1 MKLHDRLEQIA
12 SQTSKQVQRG
22 RTESTSSSTT
32 ISLSPIER
40 GKATVKVSVQMDDG
54 STPRFSY
61 MLNANELKVNI
72 ESQFSGTAYIDW
84 EIAE

>member
-12 SQTSKQVQRG
+12 NQTSKQVQRG

-32 ISLSPIER
+32 ISLSPIEP

>member
-12 SQTSKQVQRG
+12 NQTSKQVQRG
-22 RTESTSSSTT
+22 RTECASSSTT
-32 ISLSPIER
+32 ISLSPIEP

>member
-12 SQTSKQVQRG
+12 DQTSKQVQRG

-32 ISLSPIER
+32 ISLSPIEP

-72 ESQFSGTAYIDW
+72 ESQFSGMAYIDW

>member
-12 SQTSKQVQRG
+12 DQTSKQVQRG
-22 RTESTSSSTT
+22 HTECTSSTTT
-32 ISLSPIER
+32 ISLSPIEP

>member
-32 ISLSPIER
+32 ISLSPIEP

>member
-12 SQTSKQVQRG
+12 NQTSKQVQRG
-22 RTESTSSSTT
+22 RTENTSSSTT
-32 ISLSPIER
+32 ISLSPIEP

>member
-1 MKLHDRLEQIA
+1 MKLHDKLEQIA
-12 SQTSKQVQRG
+12 QQTSKQVQRG
-22 RTESTSSSTT
+22 RTECTSSTTT
-32 ISLSPIER
+32 ISLSPIEP
-40 GKATVKVSVQMDDG
+40 GKATVKVSVQMADG
-54 STPRFSY
+54 SIPLFSY

>member
-12 SQTSKQVQRG
+12 NQTSKQVQRG

-32 ISLSPIER
+32 ISLSPIEP
-40 GKATVKVSVQMDDG
+40 GKATVKVSVQMADG

-72 ESQFSGTAYIDW
+72 ESQFSGTVYIDW

>member
-12 SQTSKQVQRG
+12 NQTSKQVQRG
-22 RTESTSSSTT
+22 RTESTSSTTT
-32 ISLSPIER
+32 ISLSPIEP

>member
-22 RTESTSSSTT
+22 RTESTSSTTT
-32 ISLSPIER
+32 ISLSPIEP

>member
-12 SQTSKQVQRG
+12 EQTSKQVQRG
-22 RTESTSSSTT
+22 RTESTSSTTT
-32 ISLSPIER
+32 ISLSPIDP

>member
-12 SQTSKQVQRG
+12 NQTSKQVQRG
-22 RTESTSSSTT
+22 RTECTSSSTT
-32 ISLSPIER
+32 ISLSPIEP

-54 STPRFSY
+54 STPLFSY

>member
-12 SQTSKQVQRG
+12 DQTAKQVQRG
-22 RTESTSSSTT
+22 RTESTSSTTT
-32 ISLSPIER
+32 ISLSPINP

>member
-12 SQTSKQVQRG
+12 NQTSKQVQRG

-32 ISLSPIER
+32 ISLSPIEP

-72 ESQFSGTAYIDW
+72 ESQFSGMAYIDW

>member
-12 SQTSKQVQRG
+12 DQTSKQVQRG
-22 RTESTSSSTT
+22 RTESTSSTTT
-32 ISLSPIER
+32 ISLSPIDP

>member
-12 SQTSKQVQRG
+12 DQTSKQVQRG
-22 RTESTSSSTT
+22 RTECTSSTT
-32 ISLSPIER
+32 IVSLSPIEP
-40 GKATVKVSVQMDDG
+40 GKATVKVSVQIDDG
-54 STPRFSY
+54 STPLFSY

>member
-32 ISLSPIER
+32 ISLSPIEP
-40 GKATVKVSVQMDDG
+40 GKATVKVSVQMSDG
-54 STPRFSY
+54 SIPLFSY

>member
-12 SQTSKQVQRG
+12 NQTSKQVQRG
-22 RTESTSSSTT
+22 RTESTSSTTT
-32 ISLSPIER
+32 ISLSPIDP
-40 GKATVKVSVQMDDG
+40 GKAIVKVSVQMDDG